1 MYATI
6 FNHADLD
13 LWLGHELLHGV
24 DGGADAGD
32 GEEGGEVGGVAA
44 HHQHHEHPPRGHHHP
59 PRHRPE
65 HCTGYLRG
73 DFIITEK
80 ALFKSLRHY

>member
-13 LWLGHELLHGV
+13 LRLCHELLQGV

-44 HHQHHEHPPRGHHHP
+44 HHQHHKHPP
-59 PRHRPE
+59 
-65 HCTGYLRG
+65 G
-73 DFIITEK
+73 DDQQSGGDKT
-80 ALFKSLRHY
+80 R